1 MTLMAVWAIA
11 RWRIAKIFFDG
22 LGPEFSHNPA
32 MMVRDAVRTA
42 PRSCA
47 NSRFNGNY
55 TGILSLPGEW
65 RSMQGAEIRER
76 SEEFPLD
83 AYGNI

>member
-32 MMVRDAVRTA
+32 MMVRSRRLELPRPFGHNDLNVARLPVPPRPHIMMVRIGSGT
-42 PRSCA
+42 R
-47 NSRFNGNY
+47 
-55 TGILSLPGEW
+55 
-65 RSMQGAEIRER
+65 
-76 SEEFPLD
+76 
-83 AYGNI
+83 